1 MMQRFVYHAR
11 GLDHIETGD
20 PCQDAYLTARCGD
33 AMVFGVSDGV
43 GSRKHSE
50 RGSRV
55 AVASAVLYV
64 SNHLESGMAD
74 EDVRDVIRAGFAVA
88 YHTVC
93 DTARRAGEPARELDA
108 TLCVGV
114 WDGKRL
120 SWGQAGDS
128 GMVAALATGEYV
140 MVTHQQHD
148 DAGGMI
154 PLRFGPD
161 TWEFGTVEGNVAS
174 VLAAT
179 DGLFE
184 RLCPKLLRET
194 EQPVYVPL
202 ARKLLHRTEAAP
214 EERRALDRRLRN
226 IIRREPRLHTV
237 DDATLLL
244 LYDPERPPATLD
256 DAYYQEPAWEE
267 LRNAVAERI
276 KKEWAAE
283 TAHMKRLQVKGV
295 KQ

>member
-11 GLDHIETGD
+11 GLDHIATGD

-33 AMVFGVSDGV
+33 VMVFGVSDGV

-64 SNHLESGMAD
+64 SNHLEPGMAD
-74 EDVRDVIRAGFAVA
+74 EDIRDVIRAGFVVA

-93 DTARRAGEPARELDA
+93 DTARRTNEPARELDA

-114 WDGKRL
+114 WDGRRL

-128 GMVAALATGEYV
+128 GIVAALATGEYV
-140 MVTHQQHD
+140 MVTRQQHD

-161 TWEFGTVEGNVAS
+161 TWEFGTADEDVAA

-184 RLCPKLLRET
+184 CLCPKLLRET
-194 EQPVYVPL
+194 EQPVYVRQ
-202 ARKLLHRTEAAP
+202 ARKLLHRTETAP
-214 EERRALDRRLRN
+214 EERRALNRRLRH
-226 IIRREPRLHTV
+226 IIRREPRLRTV

-256 DAYYQEPAWEE
+256 DAYYEDPDWEE

-276 KKEWAAE
+276 KQEWAAE
-283 TAHMKRLQVKGV
+283 IAHMKRLQVKGAE
-295 KQ
+295 Q